1 MNKDLH
7 DMDELFRSALEDYKE
22 TPSAGVKESLIAAL
36 DKKDVGSYKK
46 RFIIWKRASLLLLLL
61 LAGFVVYESGIL
73 KKSSGISDK
82 KTAAEK
88 INSTSE
94 EKQEL
99 INPNNTLSDNAN
111 NNTDYYKKEALNNNI
126 DNTANDVSK
135 SNEIINQPGQRGI
148 FTPPVSE
155 ANSDAPSL
163 KENLSKNKIRAQQ
176 NNFLTEQAGSRTVNA
191 KLKTRVTQ
199 SNSGNSNLLN
209 NAERLPTERI
219 NSFQSP
225 NKTGFKQIIAQV
237 NNNLKN
243 WLSPITKDSVF
254 KNPIAKNKILKSFTP
269 FWMITGFTSYDQ
281 WGYKLDSD
289 EPSAIKSI
297 KFREAHEPSFS
308 IGLLLSR
315 QFTRRWSLQSGAIYS
330 NSAIGMK
337 PQKTYAF
344 QDPTGNISYK
354 YITSSGYAYIKP
366 GFGAALSV
374 GDSLTTAEAKHRID
388 ILSIPLVVK
397 FTALN
402 KRISIVPGVGIEA
415 NFITKAN
422 LEVDIEDPFNRE
434 IVVVRKLNGTKTLYR
449 SFVADVELRYNI
461 NKKTAVTLRPVYR
474 YAVSPITKNN
484 VVETFPHS
492 FGIGAGLTIK
502 F

>member
-1 MNKDLH
+1 MLKDLH
-7 DMDELFRSALEDYKE
+7 DIDDLFRSGLEGYEE
-22 TPSAGVKESLIAAL
+22 TPSAGLKESLIAAL
-36 DKKDVGSYKK
+36 DKKDAGSYKK
-46 RFIIWKRASLLLLLL
+46 RFIMWKRASLLLLLL

-73 KKSSGISDK
+73 KNISGHSFKRTAVEKTNSSSD
-82 KTAAEK
+82 
-88 INSTSE
+88 
-94 EKQEL
+94 EKQES
-99 INPNNTLSDNAN
+99 INPNNTPSDNADYYN
-111 NNTDYYKKEALNNNI
+111 KQILKNNTDT
-126 DNTANDVSK
+126 TANDAGK
-135 SNEIINQPGQRGI
+135 ANGIINQAGQKEI
-148 FTPPVSE
+148 FTPLS
-155 ANSDAPSL
+155 SDVDNDVTVL
-163 KENLSKNKIRAQQ
+163 KENFLKNKIRQQQ
-176 NNFLTEQAGSRTVNA
+176 NNFFTGQSSSRTVNA
-191 KLKTRVTQ
+191 KSETRVTR
-199 SNSGNSNLLN
+199 SNSGINNLLN

-219 NSFQSP
+219 NSFQLL
-225 NKTGFKQIIAQV
+225 NKISFKQIIAQV
-237 NNNLKN
+237 NNNLLH

-254 KNPIAKNKILKSFTP
+254 KNNIAKNKTRKSFKP
-269 FWMITGFTSYDQ
+269 FWMITGFASYDQ
-281 WGYKLDSD
+281 WGYRLDSD

-315 QFTRRWSLQSGAIYS
+315 QLTRRWGLQSGAIYS
-330 NSAIGMK
+330 YSAIGMR

-366 GFGAALSV
+366 GFGAVPSI
-374 GDSLTTAEAKHRID
+374 GDSLTTAEAKHRTD
-388 ILSIPLVVK
+388 ILSIPLLVK

-434 IVVVRKLNGTKTLYR
+434 IVVVRKLNGTKTLYP
-449 SFVADVELRYNI
+449 SFVADAELRYNI